1 MHILI
6 GLILLFVLL
15 ALVFDVEKAKK
26 AFKIGIVVILAGV
39 AALILGA
46 LISRH

>member
-15 ALVFDVEKAKK
+15 ALVFDVEKAKQF
-26 AFKIGIVVILAGV
+26 FKIGIVFILIVV
-39 AALILGA
+39 AASILGV
-46 LISRH
+46 LISSH